1 MNTIFKKL
9 AVAITFSPTG
19 LALLKEAIRLKEL
32 FSSDLV
38 LIHSGKRNEET
49 EKRINNIIIESN
61 LDPSS
66 IEFIWTKGNPAETII
81 DASAHANVDLLIAG
95 ALEKESTFKYYIGSV
110 ARNIMRGASCSVLI
124 LKSISEKP
132 IKFRKFCISTDY
144 SLESENAI
152 KLSYQIAELENAD
165 EFIIIHDFYTPG
177 LSSINIDS
185 NTNSVIL
192 SYQKDEEEKM
202 NLFIRELNLKGVL
215 VNSKCLFGR
224 EGWEE
229 GNYVRSN
236 NIDLFIVNS
245 RSKKF
250 YFFDRLFP
258 NDLEY
263 TFKNLP
269 SNLLIIK

>member
-1 MNTIFKKL
+1 MNTPFKKL
-9 AVAITFSPTG
+9 AVAITISPTG
-19 LALLKEAIRLKEL
+19 LALLKEAIRMKEL

-38 LIHSGKRNEET
+38 LIHSGKKNEES
-49 EKRINNIIIESN
+49 EKKINEIILESK
-61 LDPSS
+61 LDLSS
-66 IEFIWTKGNPAETII
+66 VEFIWTKGNPAETII

-132 IKFRKFCISTDY
+132 SKFRKFCISTDY

-152 KLSYQIAELENAD
+152 KLSYQIAELENAN

-202 NLFIRELNLKGVL
+202 NLFIRELNLKGVS